1 MPGWLDVW
9 ETTTRGQG
17 REQGCWEAPSAS
29 PRLPVPRAIL
39 LTQEEEVAELGS
51 LEAALARLR
60 ALLED
65 KGWHPLLVSTAGS
78 EQPGD
83 TWPAVCPG
91 DAACAAAGGGCQ
103 LGPPWQAVSGL
114 SDRPWPTTPS
124 RAGGGGESADG
135 YTGHVKT

>member
-1 MPGWLDVW
+1 MW

-17 REQGCWEAPSAS
+17 REQGCWEAYGFPSA
-29 PRLPVPRAIL
+29 PRPPAIL

-78 EQPGD
+78 KQPGD
-83 TWPAVCPG
+83 MWPDVCPG
-91 DAACAAAGGGCQ
+91 DAACAAAGGSCQ
-103 LGPPWQAVSGL
+103 LGPPWQAVLGL
-114 SDRPWPTTPS
+114 SDHPWPTTLS
-124 RAGGGGESADG
+124 HAGGGGESADG
-135 YTGHVKT
+135 HTGHVKT